1 MTETPGTPSQ
11 PNDAKLPIRDTAAPE
26 EAKIVQTKA
35 EQELNPDTFVN
46 REMAWIEFN
55 QRVLEEARDEKT
67 PLLERLKFLAIFS
80 NNLDEFYMVRVA
92 GYHNK
97 LSAGVTRA
105 RPDGYKP
112 NELLYTIRDLVLD
125 MVTQQRNILV
135 DVLTALEAEGVQV
148 VEPPKLPHSQRAA
161 ARSYFEREVFP
172 VLTPLAVDHARPFPF
187 ISNLSL
193 SLAIWLRRSDDPQTT
208 PEFVRLKV
216 PDDVLPRI
224 ITMRQILQNHG
235 SVERDD
241 SSSNYQLIWLE
252 DLISDNLDLLFSGM
266 DVLESHSFRVT
277 RNADIDYEYE
287 LDQDEEEYDMS
298 TLIEESVRSRQ
309 FGPVVRLA
317 VNTSISERTLDRL
330 IAELDV
336 IPDRDVYFIDGTLG
350 ASGLFSLYGAVKRPD
365 LRDDPYVP
373 HVPEVFQTPQS
384 IFDVIRRQDHMVHH
398 PYDSFNPVEEF
409 FRAAA
414 RDPNVLAIKATL
426 YRVGKNSPI
435 VKSLLEARE
444 NDKQVAVLV
453 ELKARFDEE
462 NNLEWS
468 RAMEKQGVHV
478 IYGVEELPVKTHAKI
493 ALVVRREG
501 DAVRRYV
508 HLGTGNYN
516 PSTAKLYTDVGLF
529 TCNEEI
535 TDDASRLFN
544 RLTGYAPST
553 SYNRLLVAPEY
564 LQQRLIELLDG
575 EITAARAGK
584 KARVIFKMN
593 QLEEDGMIVKLYEA
607 SQAGVQVDLIVRG
620 LCCLRPG
627 VPGLS
632 ENIRVT
638 SIIGRFLEHSRVY
651 YFHNAPEDQR
661 IYCGSAD
668 LMRRNLLNRV
678 EVVYPVLNLEI
689 QANLL
694 RMLRTQLIDNVG
706 AWEMLPDASYRRV
719 KPREGEKLV
728 SSQHVFMEDGFGL
741 SEDDLP
747 PL

>member
-1 MTETPGTPSQ
+1 MTETVNQ
-11 PNDAKLPIRDTAAPE
+11 PDSPELPIRDTAAPQ
-26 EAKIVQTKA
+26 EAQVVQA
-35 EQELNPDTFVN
+35 QARRALNPDTFVN
-46 REMAWIEFN
+46 RELAWIEFN
-55 QRVLEEARDEKT
+55 RRVLEEARDEKT

-80 NNLDEFYMVRVA
+80 NNMDEFYMVRVA

-97 LSAGVTRA
+97 LSAGVTRS

-125 MVTQQRNILV
+125 MVTEQRQILAQ
-135 DVLTALEAEGVQV
+135 VLEELEQEGIEIVSAA
-148 VEPPKLPHSQRAA
+148 KLPQNHRAA
-161 ARSYFEREVFP
+161 ASRYFEREVFP

-193 SLAIWLRRSDDPQTT
+193 SLAIWLRRSNAPKSE

-224 ITMRQILQNHG
+224 ISMSQILQNHDG
-235 SVERDD
+235 TEREIET
-241 SSSNYQLIWLE
+241 SERQLVWLE
-252 DLISDNLDLLFSGM
+252 DLISDNLDLLFPGM

-287 LDQDEEEYDMS
+287 LDEDEEEYDMS
-298 TLIEESVRSRQ
+298 ALIEESVRSRQ

-317 VNTSISERTLDRL
+317 VNTTISEHTLERL

-336 IPDRDVYFIDGTLG
+336 IPDRDVYFIEGTLG
-350 ASGLFSLYGAVKRPD
+350 GSGLFALYGAVKRPD
-365 LRDDPYVP
+365 LRDEPYVP
-373 HVPEVFQTPQS
+373 HVPEAFQSPQS
-384 IFDVIRRQDHMVHH
+384 IFDIIRQHDYMLHH

-435 VKSLLEARE
+435 VKALLEARE
-444 NDKQVAVLV
+444 NDKQVAALV

-478 IYGVEELPVKTHAKI
+478 TYGVEELPVKTHAKI

-501 DAVRRYV
+501 DGVRRYV

-529 TCNEEI
+529 TCHDEI
-535 TDDASRLFN
+535 TEDASRLFN

-553 SYNRLLVAPEY
+553 VYNRLLIAPEY
-564 LQQRLIELLDG
+564 LQKSLMDLVDG
-575 EITAARAGK
+575 EIAAAKAGK

-627 VPGLS
+627 VPDVS
-632 ENIRVT
+632 ENIRVI

-651 YFHNAPEDQR
+651 YFHNAPDDRR

-678 EVVYPVLNLEI
+678 EVVYPVLDQNI
-689 QANLL
+689 QADLL

-706 AWEMLPDASYRRV
+706 AWEMMPDAAYRRV
-719 KPREGEKLV
+719 QPQAGEPLV
-728 SSQHVFMEDGFGL
+728 SSQVILMEDSFGL
-741 SEDDLP
+741 PEDDLP
-747 PL
+747 LL